1 MSNSAFGYCYSLK
14 SINLPNITSK
24 SIPYAA
30 FYCCSSLSEVYF
42 SNLYSTI
49 GTYAFY
55 SCSSLVNVSLPLCT
69 QLGVTAFGYCYSLTN
84 INLPSCLTISNNAF
98 GYCTNLSFVKLPLCS
113 SLGGY
118 VFDGCYHLLS
128 IYLTNSILCTLSSS
142 TTFNMTPISSYTT
155 ATGGIHGSIFVPRSL
170 YDSYIT
176 ATNWVTYS
184 DRITSLMS
192 DLTGTS

>member
-1 MSNSAFGYCYSLK
+1 MSLPNCYSLSNSAFGYCYSLK

-69 QLGVTAFGYCYSLTN
+69 QLGVTAFGYCYS
-84 INLPSCLTISNNAF
+84 
-98 GYCTNLSFVKLPLCS
+98 
-113 SLGGY
+113 
-118 VFDGCYHLLS
+118 
-128 IYLTNSILCTLSSS
+128 
-142 TTFNMTPISSYTT
+142 
-155 ATGGIHGSIFVPRSL
+155 
-170 YDSYIT
+170 
-176 ATNWVTYS
+176 
-184 DRITSLMS
+184 
-192 DLTGTS
+192 